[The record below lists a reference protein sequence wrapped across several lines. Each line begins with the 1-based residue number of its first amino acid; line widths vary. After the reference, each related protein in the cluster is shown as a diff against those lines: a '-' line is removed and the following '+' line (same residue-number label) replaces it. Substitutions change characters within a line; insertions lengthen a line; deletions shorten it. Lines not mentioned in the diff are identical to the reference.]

1 VYLYPFRYV
10 LSDADKAPE
19 DPLAR
24 GGGVLLF
31 RGVPTSDQ
39 NPEIFVGSFALDFV
53 LSTDGSNL
61 DPCYEIWD

>member
-24 GGGVLLF
+24 GVLLF
-31 RGVPTSDQ
+31 TGVPTNDHNS
-39 NPEIFVGSFALDFV
+39 EIFVGYFALDFV

-61 DPCYEIWD
+61 DPCYEILE